1 MVKGTRGPEESEEN
15 TMSKFE
21 NSVMRN
27 GIMRNGG
34 YIVHKPSKE
43 LGIGLVYK
51 GNDGCNPVFGHDC
64 AMIFLDELFAWS
76 VAHDLGDEW
85 LVMDVR
91 DITPERFMEME
102 ALAAIFD

>member
-1 MVKGTRGPEESEEN
+1 
-15 TMSKFE
+15 
-21 NSVMRN
+21 
-27 GIMRNGG
+27 
-34 YIVHKPSKE
+34 
-43 LGIGLVYK
+43 
-51 GNDGCNPVFGHDC
+51 
-64 AMIFLDELFAWS
+64 MIFLDECFAWS

>member
-1 MVKGTRGPEESEEN
+1 MKGTRGPEESEEN

-21 NSVMRN
+21 NIVMRT
-27 GIMRNGG
+27 GG
-34 YIVHKPSKE
+34 YIVHKPSKAF
-43 LGIGLVYK
+43 GIGLVYK
-51 GNDGCNPVFGHDC
+51 GSYGDNPIFGHDC
-64 AMIFLDELFAWS
+64 AMIFLDECFAWS